1 MRARMAIAYAN
12 EDTSKGQKVTV
23 ELREVS
29 LREKPPELV
38 SISPKGTV
46 PVLQLPN
53 GQVVEESIEIMDWAL
68 SQSDV
73 AALGQ
78 IQNNEIGQD
87 LIHENDNEFKR
98 WLDRYKYAD
107 RYPEYTFEHSRD
119 RAERFLKKLEA
130 LLGRGSYLQGDSL
143 SVIDLA
149 IFPFVRQFAMV
160 DMQWFEQSE
169 YVLLRK
175 WLEALMTSE
184 KFLSIMEKYPLWA
197 AESQPITFP
206 KTNAV

>member
-98 WLDRYKYAD
+98 WLDRY
-107 RYPEYTFEHSRD
+107 
-119 RAERFLKKLEA
+119 L
-130 LLGRGSYLQGDSL
+130 SL
-143 SVIDLA
+143 IH
-149 IFPFVRQFAMV
+149 I
-160 DMQWFEQSE
+160 
-169 YVLLRK
+169 
-175 WLEALMTSE
+175 
-184 KFLSIMEKYPLWA
+184 
-197 AESQPITFP
+197 
-206 KTNAV
+206 